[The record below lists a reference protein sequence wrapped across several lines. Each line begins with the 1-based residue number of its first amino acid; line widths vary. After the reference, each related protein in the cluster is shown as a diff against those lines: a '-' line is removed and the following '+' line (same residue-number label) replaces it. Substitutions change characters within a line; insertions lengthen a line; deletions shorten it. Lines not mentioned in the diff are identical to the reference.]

1 MAFWKFKISYIC
13 SQNHKVMKSQA
24 GKDKL
29 SNIIQLVEKKGLE
42 AKNLIQELKE
52 LREIAKTE
60 NDPLVVK
67 ILRYCFEYL
76 EQNES
81 FDVQGQFEEDEEG
94 NVSPIE
100 VTSDQDNLLYVL
112 SLLQHPEQRINRE
125 ELCDYRDAL
134 KNSLY

>member
-1 MAFWKFKISYIC
+1 
-13 SQNHKVMKSQA
+13 MKSQA

-29 SNIIQLVEKKGLE
+29 SIIIQLVEKKGLE

-100 VTSDQDNLLYVL
+100 VTSDQENLLYVL

-134 KNSLY
+134 KNCLY

>member
-1 MAFWKFKISYIC
+1 
-13 SQNHKVMKSQA
+13 MKSQA

-29 SNIIQLVEKKGLE
+29 SIIIQLVEKKGLE

-94 NVSPIE
+94 NEYPIE
-100 VTSDQDNLLYVL
+100 IDEKENLLYLL
-112 SLLQHPEQRINRE
+112 SLLENAEQKLNRE
-125 ELCDYRDAL
+125 ELKDYRDAL
-134 KNSLY
+134 KAELY